1 MRDATMFRLA
11 FAAATLKG
19 LVIAAFVL
27 HACGAH
33 AQDGAPAD
41 AIAQLGSRIDAQL
54 DAPRFAAASWGVSI
68 VSLDSG
74 KTLYQH
80 NADRLLVP
88 ASTAKLYTASL
99 ALHTF
104 GSEYRIPT
112 TVFATAR
119 PTRDGQL
126 RGDLVL
132 YGYGDPTLGIDRHAD
147 WAHTL
152 AMQIRK
158 AGVTQVRGDLVGD
171 ATRYAAPLY
180 GSGWE
185 AADLQQWFGAS
196 TSALSVDDNVVKL
209 TIKPAPQIG
218 QLAKID
224 FDPETSAP
232 QLDNALRTVPA
243 RTPGDIS
250 LIRRPGNNTLYAFG
264 SIAANAG
271 EQNYKVALADPA
283 LVAAIQLRQALADV
297 GVAVTGKLRSVY
309 WPARNDMMADKD
321 RIEIAR
327 DWSPTLG
334 EIIHRGLKV
343 SQNLYMHNLLLLV
356 GAREN
361 DQRIAALD
369 EGARPL
375 AFRSSETLG
384 IDAMRRFLGSLGIS
398 PHEVD
403 LEEGA
408 GLSRRDLTTAAAMT
422 KLLVATADSPKYL
435 ALRQALPE
443 AGVDGTLLGR
453 MRKSAALGQV
463 HAKTGSMSMNT
474 ALAGYVTTAAGERL
488 AFALLLNN
496 YSPNDDGE
504 ARSSAELDNI
514 AIMLAELRQRS
525 SR

>member
-1 MRDATMFRLA
+1 MIRLA
-11 FAAATLKG
+11 LAATLLKA
-19 LVIAAFVL
+19 IAIIAFVL
-27 HACGAH
+27 HAGSAR
-33 AQDGAPAD
+33 AQDGATQND
-41 AIAQLGSRIDAQL
+41 IAQLARRIDAQL
-54 DAPRFAAASWGVSI
+54 DAPHFASASWGVSV
-68 VSLDSG
+68 VSLDS
-74 KTLYQH
+74 KKVLYQR

-88 ASTAKLYTASL
+88 ASIAKLYTAAL
-99 ALHTF
+99 ALQTF

-112 TVFATAR
+112 TVFATKRAG
-119 PTRDGQL
+119 RDGQL

-158 AGVTQVRGDLVGD
+158 AGVSQVRGDLIGD

-185 AADLQQWFGAS
+185 AADLQHWFGAP
-196 TSALSVDDNVVKL
+196 TSALSIDDNVVKL
-209 TIKPAPQIG
+209 KITPAPQVG
-218 QLAKID
+218 QFAKIE
-224 FDPETSAP
+224 FVPRTSAP
-232 QLDNALRTVPA
+232 ELDNTLRTAPA
-243 RTPGDIS
+243 RTPADIS
-250 LIRRPGNNTLYAFG
+250 LIRRPGSNTLYAFG
-264 SIAANAG
+264 SIAADAG

-283 LVAAIQLRQALADV
+283 LVAVIQLRQALADV
-297 GVAVTGKLRSVY
+297 GIAVTGTLRSVY
-309 WPARNDMMADKD
+309 WPARDEAMAEKD
-321 RIEIAR
+321 RIELAK

-361 DQRIAALD
+361 DQRMAALE

-375 AFRSSETLG
+375 AFRSSATLG
-384 IDAMRRFLGSLGIS
+384 VDAMRRFLGSLGITS
-398 PHEVD
+398 REVD

-408 GLSRRDLTTAAAMT
+408 GLSRRDLTTASAMT
-422 KLLVATADSPKYL
+422 KLLVATAVDPKYL

-453 MRKSAALGQV
+453 MRKSRAMGQV

-474 ALAGYVTTAAGERL
+474 ALAGYVITAAGERL
-488 AFALLLNN
+488 AFALMLNN
-496 YSPNDDGE
+496 YTPSGDANPR
-504 ARSSAELDNI
+504 ASAELDQI
-514 AIMLAELRQRS
+514 AILLAQLRQRS

>member
-1 MRDATMFRLA
+1 MVRLA
-11 FAAATLKG
+11 LAATLLKA
-19 LVIAAFVL
+19 IAIIVFVL
-27 HACGAH
+27 QSGSASS
-33 AQDGAPAD
+33 QDGATQND
-41 AIAQLGSRIDAQL
+41 IAQLARRIDAQL
-54 DAPRFAAASWGVSI
+54 DAPHFAAASWGVSV
-68 VSLDSG
+68 VSLDSR
-74 KTLYQH
+74 KILYQRS
-80 NADRLLVP
+80 ADRLLVP
-88 ASTAKLYTASL
+88 ASIAKLYTAAL

-119 PTRDGQL
+119 AGRDGQL

-132 YGYGDPTLGIDRHAD
+132 YGYGDPTLGIGSHAD

-158 AGVTQVRGDLVGD
+158 AGVTQVRGDLIGD

-185 AADLQQWFGAS
+185 AADLQHWFGAP
-196 TSALSVDDNVVKL
+196 TSALSIDDNVVKL
-209 TIKPAPQIG
+209 AITPAPQVG
-218 QLAKID
+218 KFAKIE
-224 FDPETSAP
+224 FHPATSAP
-232 QLDNALRTVPA
+232 KLDNTLRTAPA

-250 LIRRPGNNTLYAFG
+250 LIRRPGSNTLYAFG
-264 SIAANAG
+264 SIAADVG

-283 LVAAIQLRQALADV
+283 LVAVIQLRQALADV
-297 GVAVTGKLRSVY
+297 GIAITGTLRSVY
-309 WPARNDMMADKD
+309 WPSRDEALADKD
-321 RIEIAR
+321 RIEMAK

-361 DQRIAALD
+361 DQRIAVLED
-369 EGARPL
+369 DARPL

-384 IDAMRRFLGSLGIS
+384 SDAMGRFLGSLGIT
-398 PHEVD
+398 PREVE

-408 GLSRRDLTTAAAMT
+408 GLSRRDLTTASAMT
-422 KLLVATADSPKYL
+422 KLLVATAVDPKYL

-443 AGVDGTLLGR
+443 AGIDGTLLAR
-453 MRKSAALGQV
+453 MRNSVALGQV

-488 AFALLLNN
+488 AFAIMLNN
-496 YSPNDDGE
+496 YKPNGDGA
-504 ARSSAELDNI
+504 ARSSAELDSI
-514 AIMLAELRQRS
+514 AILLAELRQRS
-525 SR
+525 VR

>member
-1 MRDATMFRLA
+1 MREAMVVRLA
-11 FAAATLKG
+11 FAAAALKAI
-19 LVIAAFVL
+19 VIVAFVL
-27 HACGAH
+27 HACSAQ
-33 AQDGAPAD
+33 AQDGAAEND
-41 AIAQLGSRIDAQL
+41 LAKLGSRIDAQL
-54 DAPRFAAASWGVSI
+54 DAPHFAAASWGVSV

-74 KTLYQH
+74 KVLYQR

-88 ASTAKLYTASL
+88 ASTAKLYTAAL
-99 ALHTF
+99 ALDTF
-104 GSEYRIPT
+104 CSAYRIPT
-112 TVFATAR
+112 IVFATAR
-119 PTRDGQL
+119 PGRDGQL

-132 YGYGDPTLGIDRHAD
+132 YGYGDPTLGIDRRAD

-158 AGVTQVRGDLVGD
+158 AGVSQVRGDLIGD
-171 ATRYAAPLY
+171 ATRFAAPLY

-185 AADLQQWFGAS
+185 AGDLQHWFGAP
-196 TSALSVDDNVVKL
+196 TSALSIDDNVVKL
-209 TIKPAPQIG
+209 TIKPAPQVG
-218 QLAKID
+218 QFARIE

-232 QLDNALRTVPA
+232 QLDNNLRTVPA
-243 RTPGDIS
+243 RTAGDIS
-250 LIRRPGNNTLYAFG
+250 LIRRPGTSTLYAFG
-264 SIAANAG
+264 SIASNSG

-297 GVAVTGKLRSVY
+297 GIAVTGKLRSVY
-309 WPARNDMMADKD
+309 WPARDVAMADKD

-327 DWSPTLG
+327 GWSPTLG

-343 SQNLYMHNLLLLV
+343 SQNLYMHNVLLLV

-361 DQRIAALD
+361 DQRIAALE

-375 AFRSSETLG
+375 AFRSSATLG
-384 IDAMRRFLGSLGIS
+384 IDAMRRFLGSLGIT
-398 PHEVD
+398 PREVD

-408 GLSRRDLTTAAAMT
+408 GLSRRDLTTASAMT
-422 KLLVATADSPKYL
+422 KLLVATADDPKYL

-453 MRKSAALGQV
+453 MRKSAAMGQV
-463 HAKTGSMSMNT
+463 RAKTGSMSMNT

-488 AFALLLNN
+488 AFALMLNN
-496 YSPNDDGE
+496 YVPSGE
-504 ARSSAELDNI
+504 ANRRVSSELDDI

>member
-1 MRDATMFRLA
+1 MRDAGSHRLA
-11 FAAATLKG
+11 FAGAALKT
-19 LVIAAFVL
+19 LVIAAFVV
-27 HACGAH
+27 HACALR
-33 AQDGAPAD
+33 AQDGATTND
-41 AIAQLGSRIDAQL
+41 ISQLGARIDEQL
-54 DAPRFAAASWGVSI
+54 DAPRFSGASWGVSV

-74 KTLYQH
+74 KVIYQH
-80 NADRLLVP
+80 DADRLLIP
-88 ASTAKLYTASL
+88 ASTAKLYTAAL

-119 PTRDGQL
+119 PGRDGHA

-132 YGYGDPTLGIDRHAD
+132 YGYGDPTLGIDRHDD
-147 WAHTL
+147 WAHAL

-158 AGVTQVRGDLVGD
+158 AGVSAVRGDLIGD
-171 ATRYAAPLY
+171 ATRYAAPVY

-185 AADLQQWFGAS
+185 AADLQHWFGAP

-209 TIKPAPQIG
+209 TIKPAPRVG
-218 QLAKID
+218 ELARIE
-224 FDPETSAP
+224 FDPKTSAP
-232 QLDNALRTVPA
+232 QLDNSLRTVPA

-250 LIRRPGNNTLYAFG
+250 LIRRPGSSTLYAFG

-271 EQNYKVALADPA
+271 EKNYKVALADPA
-283 LVAAIQLRQALADV
+283 LVAVIQLRQALADV
-297 GVAVTGKLRSVY
+297 GIAVSGKLRSVY
-309 WPARNDMMADKD
+309 WPARDDAMADKD
-321 RIEIAR
+321 RIEIAK

-361 DQRIAALD
+361 DQRIAALED
-369 EGARPL
+369 GARPL

-384 IDAMRRFLGSLGIS
+384 IDAMRSFLASIGIS
-398 PHEVD
+398 PREVD

-422 KLLVATADSPKYL
+422 KLLVATADDPKYL

-443 AGVDGTLLGR
+443 AGVDGTLIGR
-453 MRKSAALGQV
+453 MRKSAAMGRV
-463 HAKTGSMSMNT
+463 HAKTGSMSMNS
-474 ALAGYVTTAAGERL
+474 ALAGYVTTNAGERL

-496 YSPNDDGE
+496 YSPNGDGE
-504 ARSSAELDNI
+504 DRASSELDAI
-514 AIMLAELRQRS
+514 AVMLAELRQRS
-525 SR
+525 PR